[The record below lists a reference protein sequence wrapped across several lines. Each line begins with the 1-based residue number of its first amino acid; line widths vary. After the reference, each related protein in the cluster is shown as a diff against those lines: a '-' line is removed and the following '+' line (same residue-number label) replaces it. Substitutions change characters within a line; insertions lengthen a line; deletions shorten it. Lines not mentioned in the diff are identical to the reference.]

1 MTTSSRPPILRQNK
15 CANPPGVLPQSPEP
29 HTAAGQVGEWASC
42 PAAELAA
49 VVGDVADPELPYVT
63 ISDLGIVRDV
73 QVEGSCVTVV
83 LTPTYTG
90 CPPTEQIADDVAAA
104 VRALGYE
111 PVVRTVLSPAWSTDW
126 ITDRGRARLREAGIA
141 PPGELVACPRC
152 GSQLARRVS
161 EFSGTAC
168 KALYACQSC
177 REPFERFKPL

>member
-1 MTTSSRPPILRQNK
+1 
-15 CANPPGVLPQSPEP
+15 
-29 HTAAGQVGEWASC
+29 
-42 PAAELAA
+42 LAA

-63 ISDLGIVRDV
+63 IGDLGIVRDV

-90 CPPTEQIADDVAAA
+90 CPATEQIADDVAAA